1 MNSADG
7 ADKLRLSDNDR
18 IHAMSALGTH
28 FADGRLDE
36 HEFNERS
43 GAVAEARTV
52 GELRPLF
59 TDLPG
64 GLPFDEKGT
73 AVAVPGQDA
82 AALDGPGAELSPR
95 DPEAD
100 EVESLRKRGNLVQ
113 TIDGVVLGV
122 TLVTFLV
129 LQFVF
134 HMSYAWIVWPSLA
147 VTLSVPRILLK
158 YSDED
163 EELFEE
169 IKEAEQETRK
179 ERLRRAAE
187 RMHELEPRDKHDEA

>member
-7 ADKLRLSDNDR
+7 ADGLRLSDNDR

-43 GAVAEARTV
+43 GAVAGAKTI
-52 GELRPLF
+52 GDIRPLF

-64 GLPFDEKGT
+64 GLPFDENGA

-82 AALDGPGAELSPR
+82 AVVDRAGTGLAPR
-95 DPEAD
+95 DPEAA

-113 TIDGVVLGV
+113 SIDGAILGV
-122 TLVTFLV
+122 TLVSFLV

-134 HMSYAWIVWPSLA
+134 NVSYAWIVWPSLV
-147 VTLSVPRILLK
+147 VTLSLPRMLLK

-169 IKEAEQETRK
+169 IKEADQETRK

-187 RMHELEPRDKHDEA
+187 RMHELEPREKRDEN

>member
-7 ADKLRLSDNDR
+7 ADGLRLSDNDR

-43 GAVAEARTV
+43 GAVAGAKTI
-52 GELRPLF
+52 GDIRPLF

-64 GLPFDEKGT
+64 GLPFDENGA

-82 AALDGPGAELSPR
+82 AVVDRAGTGLAPR
-95 DPEAD
+95 DPEAA

-113 TIDGVVLGV
+113 SIDGAILGV
-122 TLVTFLV
+122 TLVSFLV

-134 HMSYAWIVWPSLA
+134 NVSYAWIVWPSLV
-147 VTLSVPRILLK
+147 VTLSLPRMLLK

-163 EELFEE
+163 EELFEK
-169 IKEAEQETRK
+169 IKEADQETRK

-187 RMHELEPRDKHDEA
+187 RMHELEPREKRDEN